1 MLAIVGRRASEI
13 FSIILVGG
21 ALYGAH
27 SYYASAADVDK
38 KYERLDNK
46 VDVGLSELRKAMIA
60 DQLVRLRTGK
70 KDAGTDAQIKHYESE
85 LQNIN
90 AKLRDLERNRK

>member
-1 MLAIVGRRASEI
+1 MAGKRASEI
-13 FSIILVGG
+13 FSIILVGT
-21 ALYGAH
+21 ALYGVH

-38 KYERLDNK
+38 KYERLDSK

-70 KDAGTDAQIKHYESE
+70 KDPSTDAQIKHYESE
-85 LQNIN
+85 LQNVN
-90 AKLRDLERNRK
+90 DKLRDLDRKRK